1 MSTEEFSNEFDTLL
15 SSYATEELFGKV
27 PNTIEL
33 NEYEKSVFL
42 TNAQEEVIID
52 AYNGKGD
59 FTDSYEKSEEIR
71 RYLSSLVKTY
81 TTKEKINNLTGISN
95 NSSFFQLPNDL
106 FFITYEDPYMLKAPR
121 GIFRELLRYTRVPRH

>member
-59 FTDSYEKSEEIR
+59 FINSYEKSEEIR

-81 TTKEKINNLTGISN
+81 TTKEKILEKNI
-95 NSSFFQLPNDL
+95 
-106 FFITYEDPYMLKAPR
+106 I
-121 GIFRELLRYTRVPRH
+121 LLYYINIG